1 MVRKRLKRHRGDQDS
16 GGGPLGGPTSDSSLF
31 EAPDRTPGEMPGLFE
46 APDRSPG
53 QMPGLF
59 ELRHRSDRDKA
70 DSPDRPARPPA
81 VGLFDKPPRRK

>member
-1 MVRKRLKRHRGDQDS
+1 MVRKRLKRDRRDQDGH
-16 GGGPLGGPTSDSSLF
+16 GGLLGGPTSDSGLF
-31 EAPDRTPGEMPGLFE
+31 EAPDRNPGEMPGLFD
-46 APDRSPG
+46 AADRSAG

-59 ELRHRSDRDKA
+59 ELRPRPDRDQA